1 MEQPCTISQEQIMV
15 SRLAWDMAQW
25 ELHYLRGLFGALV
38 LEDMDHGR
46 RGKRLRREY
55 EEACM
60 RALWDP
66 DYRNIRQ
73 FAPT

>member
-1 MEQPCTISQEQIMV
+1 
-15 SRLAWDMAQW
+15 
-25 ELHYLRGLFGALV
+25 LRGLFGALV

-60 RALWDP
+60 RALLRSRLP
-66 DYRNIRQ
+66 KRTAVRAKVIAER
-73 FAPT
+73 

>member
-1 MEQPCTISQEQIMV
+1 MSQNQIMV

-60 RALWDP
+60 RALGDS
-66 DYRNIRQ
+66 DYRSMRQ
-73 FAPT
+73 FATT

>member
-1 MEQPCTISQEQIMV
+1 MDQAGTMCQDQLMV

-38 LEDMDHGR
+38 LEDMYRSR
-46 RGKRLRREY
+46 RAKRLRREY

-60 RALWDP
+60 RALCDP
-66 DYRNIRQ
+66 DYRNVRQ
-73 FAPT
+73 GAQT

>member
-1 MEQPCTISQEQIMV
+1 MDQASTMCQDQLLV

-25 ELHYLRGLFGALV
+25 ELHYLRGLFGVLV
-38 LEDMDHGR
+38 LEDIVHGR

-60 RALWDP
+60 RALCDP
-66 DYRNIRQ
+66 DYRNVRR